1 MPLSSVRKEDLV
13 LDRGIQL
20 IGQPNKPCSY
30 LKVHVHPMYLI
41 SDCVRVVGTRVEDAK
56 ALIASSS
63 LKVMACDSLD
73 EAAAMVCANTLSLYC
88 P

>member
-1 MPLSSVRKEDLV
+1 
-13 LDRGIQL
+13 
-20 IGQPNKPCSY
+20 
-30 LKVHVHPMYLI
+30 MYLI